1 MSPGLVVYQPKRTQ
15 DVSTPSESEN
25 MHTAGN
31 VHMEPGRQSRLLQAT
46 IRFANAHF
54 GHPDLNSIISFDATI
69 YDSHRLEFR

>member
-1 MSPGLVVYQPKRTQ
+1 
-15 DVSTPSESEN
+15 

-31 VHMEPGRQSRLLQAT
+31 VHMEPGRQARMLQAT